1 MTPFTSYEAE
11 AGTIG
16 GGATIVSLTSP
27 PTTQF
32 SSPALEASGHAYVEL
47 TGVGQFV
54 QWTNTTGQP
63 ITFINV
69 RESIPDAP
77 AGGGITATLDL
88 YVNGVFRRA
97 LNLNSKQTW
106 IYEGNNHYQGN
117 DQNPADG
124 DPRVFF
130 DEAHTFI
137 TGAPISPGST
147 FALQKDPS
155 NTAAFYYIDVIDVEN
170 PPRLLPSPPVRFRS
184 PVAGRWPDNNP
195 TNGSADSN
203 AVDSTAAIQS
213 CINQAEAQGKSVWI
227 PPGIFYL
234 KGTPG
239 LHAQGIA
246 IEGSGMWYSTIYR
259 DVPLP
264 NNVGLAAVFSVTSCT
279 LRNFHIDSNATS
291 RGTNDGDGGAMD
303 TTGTNWVA
311 DSMWNQHV
319 ESSIW
324 ASGAGGTVK
333 NSRFTSIWADGC
345 NLNNVA
351 LTGTVGNNLTATN
364 NFIRGT
370 GDDGMAINSVAF
382 NQSPNGTTTTL
393 RCRTLR

>member
-1 MTPFTSYEAE
+1 MLRKFRQPIEFIPVIAQLKRRATKIRTHVLHPVLAATLLLVMAKAAYAVGAVTPFTSYEAE

-130 DEAHTFI
+130 DEVHTFI

-184 PVAGRWPDNNP
+184 PVAGRWPTITPP
-195 TNGSADSN
+195 T
-203 AVDSTAAIQS
+203 V
-213 CINQAEAQGKSVWI
+213 
-227 PPGIFYL
+227 
-234 KGTPG
+234 
-239 LHAQGIA
+239 
-246 IEGSGMWYSTIYR
+246 
-259 DVPLP
+259 LP
-264 NNVGLAAVFSVTSCT
+264 
-279 LRNFHIDSNATS
+279 
-291 RGTNDGDGGAMD
+291 
-303 TTGTNWVA
+303 
-311 DSMWNQHV
+311 
-319 ESSIW
+319 
-324 ASGAGGTVK
+324 
-333 NSRFTSIWADGC
+333 
-345 NLNNVA
+345 
-351 LTGTVGNNLTATN
+351 TAT
-364 NFIRGT
+364 R
-370 GDDGMAINSVAF
+370 
-382 NQSPNGTTTTL
+382 
-393 RCRTLR
+393 